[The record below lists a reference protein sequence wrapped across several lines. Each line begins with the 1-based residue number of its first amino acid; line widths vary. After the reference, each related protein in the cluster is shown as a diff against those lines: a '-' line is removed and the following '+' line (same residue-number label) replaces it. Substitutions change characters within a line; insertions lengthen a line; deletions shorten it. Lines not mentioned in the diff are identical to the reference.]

1 MRDIA
6 SNLKV
11 VQVLG
16 PETLSADNTPIAIDR
31 LGYETLMFTFGI
43 GIGGTTFT
51 ATNKV
56 EFVMTHS
63 DDDVTYVPVT
73 VDDVQGV
80 ASVTAGIVKSLTAAH
95 AAADISKV
103 GYVGDRRYV
112 KILADFSGTHTAG
125 TPISIAAVLGGARL
139 LPVA

>member
-11 VQVLG
+11 VQVVG

-31 LGYETLMFTFGI
+31 LGYETLMFAFGV
-43 GIGGTTFT
+43 GIGGITFT
-51 ATNKV
+51 GTNKI

-63 DDDVTYVPVT
+63 DDNVTYDAVT
-73 VDDVQGV
+73 DDDVQGV
-80 ASVTAGIVKSLTAAH
+80 TGTTGGIVKSLKTAH
-95 AAADISKV
+95 AAADITKV

-112 KILADFSGTHTAG
+112 KILADFSGTHGTG
-125 TPISIAAVLGGARL
+125 TPVSVAAVLGGARL
-139 LPVA
+139 SPVA